1 MQLSPK
7 ENSLLKDLTGQE
19 KLCIEKY
26 SKNACMAKDSQ
37 LKDLFNHLSQNE
49 QQHLNMLTQI
59 QNGTVPQVPQGI
71 AQTKSQTFNS
81 VYTSY
86 ESEDKKNDCYLCS
99 DVLAAEKHAS
109 ALYDTSIF
117 EFKDEKVRNVLN
129 HIQKDEQEHGKKIY
143 DYMSAN
149 GMYN

>member
-1 MQLSPK
+1 MLLSPK

-26 SKNACMAKDSQ
+26 GKSACMAKDAQ
-37 LKDLFNHLSQNE
+37 LRGLFEQLSQNE
-49 QQHLNMLTQI
+49 QHHLNLLTQI
-59 QNGTVPQVPQGI
+59 QGGTVPQISSDTQKN
-71 AQTKSQTFNS
+71 QQTFS
-81 VYTSY
+81 AVYGMI

-99 DVLAAEKHAS
+99 DVLASEKHAS
-109 ALYDTSIF
+109 SLYDTSIF
-117 EFKDEKVRNVLN
+117 EFKDEGIRNVLN

-143 DYMSAN
+143 DYMSSN